1 VRARPRLR
9 TLLLAAGLATGDLVL
24 VQAIETAG
32 VSFDTL
38 EGAGWSLHEAT
49 VRIDHLD
56 ARHAQL
62 RIQAARALLPEPLG
76 TLHAVSLGC
85 EQAEIHAARIR
96 CDQARL
102 VADSSR

>member
-1 VRARPRLR
+1 M
-9 TLLLAAGLATGDLVL
+9 LLSPVTNGVLAGDLVL

-56 ARHAQL
+56 ARHGRSVAGVFFRDPTGSPDRHAL
-62 RIQAARALLPEPLG
+62 TRAKG
-76 TLHAVSLGC
+76 GS
-85 EQAEIHAARIR
+85 
-96 CDQARL
+96 
-102 VADSSR
+102 